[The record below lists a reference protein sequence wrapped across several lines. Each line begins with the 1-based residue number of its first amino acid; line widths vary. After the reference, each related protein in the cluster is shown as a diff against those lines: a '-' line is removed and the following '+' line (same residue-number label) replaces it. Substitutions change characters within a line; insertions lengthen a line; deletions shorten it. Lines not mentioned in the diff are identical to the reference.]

1 MDPGWGS
8 QGIYLCRSQRVK
20 VWAQRTL
27 ARLRGGQA
35 LTGSVLTLRDLAE
48 RYPGET
54 SPLRDPQVRVLIAQT
69 LRDSS
74 APSPE
79 LPSPRYVD
87 ELLLTLEELEG
98 RWPDPPPAD
107 QLPAPLPVL
116 SFWRRY
122 RERLEKLGRTDR
134 WSDLW
139 KLPSRLEE
147 AGLSPRLVVVDGWPV
162 RSQALERLWSTLRG
176 RAAEFVDLSGL
187 PGDAPPDPPPVL
199 PLSWLERL
207 SRGEPA
213 GTPAK
218 PRGIVQRYTARDEQ
232 DELEAM
238 ARALRSTLDAHP
250 NAHVVVAL
258 ADLPRYADRVLEVF
272 PTFGLEP
279 SLGLHRPLAGA
290 ASAGLLRSV
299 LRAVGGDYA
308 REDVFELLERLAD
321 QDRLRSWF
329 PPGWD
334 LARIR
339 SVVLRNRVRSGRE
352 SYFDLGRPAGG
363 SPEGARDPGEA
374 EVSEG
379 FRRLFSELPRADA
392 APPGDFLA
400 ELRACL
406 ARLLPSPDEETAR
419 VLDAL
424 AQAEEVLE
432 ADERAPWTFRDLSG
446 GLELLLQGETLP
458 TRAPPS
464 GLTLTGLRDAAELSC
479 EWLFLG
485 GLRRGAYPS
494 SGPSGLVPL
503 RWRKAFGLPDEEEL
517 REEERRLFFALLSR
531 PTRGLYLS
539 YPRLVDGEESSPSS
553 FLDDLGE
560 LGEPSLV
567 ARRPATGPFHSW
579 KDGLIALGRG
589 DVAGWGSEGEEGR
602 TAPPPGVLAAARTGL
617 RQERL
622 RRRAPRS
629 GELDGPAGGPNARA
643 LAERYLSQGSISV
656 SRLEEYLRCPYRF
669 YLTRLYR
676 IPEEEE
682 VPEEYD
688 GRLTGEL
695 LHAVLATLQEG
706 TRGPDGTLRPL
717 SSVPLRELWELTST
731 RLETQFSQLKPQT
744 PGLEA
749 YRQQI
754 LGPPGAPSRGSLW
767 ELLTALAEDSEEHP
781 PRFVELGIG
790 PAPGGSPP
798 TPGHPPDL
806 PAWPLGRA
814 AGAEVRLVGRVDRVC
829 GVRGDPLGF
838 LVDDLKTGR
847 RSPDFKHSEEEPPS
861 LQLPLYA
868 AALESLLPG
877 PEGPGRGRL
886 LGYRYLWWGPPGRV
900 RIEAYSPPRG
910 VELQVGLRREIDRA
924 RKIASMVLTDL
935 AEGRFPLNGRYVGRR
950 DGGCHFT
957 SGCPHAAG
965 CRFELERL
973 SGSYEGAGG

>member
-1 MDPGWGS
+1 M
-8 QGIYLCRSQRVK
+8 
-20 VWAQRTL
+20 TL
-27 ARLRGGQA
+27 
-35 LTGSVLTLRDLAE
+35 SDLAE
-48 RYPGET
+48 RYPGEA
-54 SPLRDPQVRVLIAQT
+54 SPLRDPLVRVVIAQC

-74 APSPE
+74 DPSPE
-79 LPSPRYVD
+79 LPSPRYID
-87 ELLLTLEELEG
+87 QLFLTLEELEG
-98 RWPDPPPAD
+98 RWPAPPPAD

-122 RERLEKLGRTDR
+122 RERLDELGRTDR

-139 KLPSRLEE
+139 ELPSRLEE

-162 RSQALERLWSTLRG
+162 RSEALERVWSALRG

-187 PGDAPPDPPPVL
+187 PGDAEPEPPPLL
-199 PLSWLERL
+199 PPAWLERL
-207 SRGEPA
+207 CRGEPA
-213 GTPAK
+213 VTPGM
-218 PRGIVQRYTARDEQ
+218 PQGIVHRYTATDEQ

-250 NAHVVVAL
+250 NANVVVAL
-258 ADLPRYADRVLEVF
+258 ADLPRYAERVLEVF

-279 SLGLHRPLAGA
+279 SLGLRRPLAGA

-299 LRAVGGDYA
+299 LRVIGGNYGRD
-308 REDVFELLERLAD
+308 DVFELLERLAD
-321 QDRLRSWF
+321 QDRLRGWF
-329 PPGWD
+329 PPAAD
-334 LARIR
+334 LPRIR
-339 SVVLRNRVRSGRE
+339 EVVLRNRVRSGRE
-352 SYFDLGRPAGG
+352 FYVDLSSPAGG
-363 SPEGARDPGEA
+363 SREGFGEPGA
-374 EVSEG
+374 AGVSEG
-379 FRRLFSELPRADA
+379 FRRLFAELPRADA
-392 APPGDFLA
+392 VPPRAFLV

-406 ARLLPSPDEETAR
+406 ARLLPSPDEEAAR
-419 VLDAL
+419 VLAML
-424 AQAEEVLE
+424 SEAEEVLE
-432 ADERAPWTFRDLSG
+432 ADGRHPWPFRDLSG
-446 GLELLLQGETLP
+446 LLELLLQGETLP

-479 EWLFLG
+479 DWLFLG

-494 SGPSGLVPL
+494 SGPSALVPL
-503 RWRKAFGLPDEEEL
+503 RSRKAFGLPEEEEL
-517 REEERRLFFALLSR
+517 REEERRLFFSLLSR

-560 LGEPSLV
+560 LGEPSPF

-579 KDGLIALGRG
+579 KDGLVALGRG
-589 DVAGWGSEGEEGR
+589 EVAGWDSEGEEGK

-617 RQERL
+617 QQERL

-643 LAERYLSQGSISV
+643 LAEKYLSRGSVSV

-669 YLTRLYR
+669 YLAQLYR

-706 TRGPDGTLRPL
+706 TRGPDGSLRPL
-717 SSVPLRELWELTST
+717 SSVSVRELWEFASA
-731 RLETQFSQLKPQT
+731 RLGTELSQLKPQT

-754 LGPPGAPSRGSLW
+754 LGPVGEPSRGSLW
-767 ELLTALAEDSEEHP
+767 ELLTTLAEDSDEHP

-790 PAPGGSPP
+790 AAPRGLPP
-798 TPGHPPDL
+798 TSSHPPDL
-806 PAWPLGRA
+806 PPWPLGRA
-814 AGAEVRLVGRVDRVC
+814 AGTDIQLVGRVDRVC

-877 PEGPGRGRL
+877 PDGPGRGRPSGL
-886 LGYRYLWWGPPGRV
+886 RYLWWGPPGRV
-900 RIEAYSPPRG
+900 RIETYSPPRG
-910 VELQVGLRREIDRA
+910 VELQAGLREEIDRA
-924 RKIASMVLTDL
+924 RGIASTVLAHL
-935 AEGRFPLNGRYVGRR
+935 AEGRFPINGRYVGRR
-950 DGGCHFT
+950 EGGCRFA
-957 SGCPHAAG
+957 SDCPHAAG
-965 CRFELERL
+965 CRFDLERL
-973 SGSYEGAGG
+973 SGSYEGVGR